1 MTRHTLNTLA
11 ALVIAALL
19 STSYLLD
26 GPDDIATAQT
36 VANDL
41 HQAQRDAQANA
52 TKSVAATAHS
62 MRATGTFGTQMASAK
77 AAQP

>member
-1 MTRHTLNTLA
+1 MHLKLA
-11 ALVIAALL
+11 AALFAALL

-41 HQAQRDAQANA
+41 HQAQHDAQANATRNA
-52 TKSVAATAHS
+52 TKSVAAPARS

-77 AAQP
+77 AVSK